1 MGPIGGAESLSKSKE
16 RALSDGETDLALTP
30 SSSMTPRQ
38 VADSWL
44 QIDQQQQFCIRGEER
59 RLFMQNSQLVAWPRG
74 SRAVSIP
81 HKDNCDTVSEFI
93 ITDWKTRLCFHSG
106 SHPATKRALVFLGS
120 AGPLSLSTL
129 LSVLCAKQIQTAPIP
144 FLRLQ
149 DPGGQCSCNIIKDVR
164 YRAGGLREE
173 WEF

>member
-1 MGPIGGAESLSKSKE
+1 MLSHSAPFGVTAPTDDVGETGIEEGTARLEMKRNFFLIHRVTMLPQKLIPLPMCKMRWIDLIALYRPETEPVVLLSHKVRKLGPIGGAESLSKSKE

-81 HKDNCDTVSEFI
+81 
-93 ITDWKTRLCFHSG
+93 
-106 SHPATKRALVFLGS
+106 
-120 AGPLSLSTL
+120 
-129 LSVLCAKQIQTAPIP
+129 Q
-144 FLRLQ
+144 
-149 DPGGQCSCNIIKDVR
+149 GQP
-164 YRAGGLREE
+164 
-173 WEF
+173 